1 VVSAATALHEA
12 IEALRWARELI
23 ASGRAQASE
32 IGIAACQTADY
43 DDAFTTLRAEGNFDF
58 RFVHGIPAATTRE
71 GQAAAALADLVVG
84 GLSQNGIRRLYTLV
98 RNEPGL
104 FSGLPEDWTRILPRE
119 VPLSDGRAWNRLLER
134 IGPNA
139 FSDGKDH
146 RPTLRQIIELIAKRT
161 ESASATGEQILSGSA
176 LRIWRKA
183 LIEAPA
189 SALGSTIRNLRLEDG
204 LDACVTVAWM
214 PASALA
220 ASPRPFV
227 RLLGLSSRGWPRQIT
242 EDCLLPDHL
251 IPLAELDPLPVSA
264 ADRRDFATILATT
277 GSEVVLSRPRR
288 DAEGRLLGRSPLLHP
303 YPAEE
308 YLRRNRLPLHAMG
321 EGDRLFARPDEFSE
335 TEQARA
341 ALTCWRNWN
350 RAELTPND
358 GIVRKDH
365 PVIRAILSRRYS
377 ATSLQKLL
385 RDPAGFVWKYGLGL
399 RAPDRAEELLVL
411 DANAF
416 GGFLHS
422 VLEQAVTTLEA
433 TTRLSEADPDAI
445 ERAVTAIIEITKKQ
459 WEDERPTPPAVVW
472 RRTVKEA
479 GELSVAALSY
489 PEEPLPD
496 QRSYVEV
503 PFGGAERKRDGADV
517 PWDPAKPVKIL
528 GTEIQIAGY
537 IDRLDLAGDGS
548 IARVRD
554 YKSGRPVDPKVVLN
568 KGRELQ
574 RCLYA
579 FAVRAL
585 LGPDVSVEASLL
597 FPRDGICIPLA
608 EPDTVLDQLASYLAA
623 SQASLLAG
631 RALPGPDAEIDW
643 NEFTFALPAN
653 ASKAYCRR
661 KQSLIREALGDAAL
675 VWEAN

>member
-1 VVSAATALHEA
+1 MS
-12 IEALRWARELI
+12 
-23 ASGRAQASE
+23 
-32 IGIAACQTADY
+32 
-43 DDAFTTLRAEGNFDF
+43 
-58 RFVHGIPAATTRE
+58 
-71 GQAAAALADLVVG
+71 
-84 GLSQNGIRRLYTLV
+84 
-98 RNEPGL
+98 
-104 FSGLPEDWTRILPRE
+104 
-119 VPLSDGRAWNRLLER
+119 
-134 IGPNA
+134 
-139 FSDGKDH
+139 
-146 RPTLRQIIELIAKRT
+146 
-161 ESASATGEQILSGSA
+161 
-176 LRIWRKA
+176 
-183 LIEAPA
+183 
-189 SALGSTIRNLRLEDG
+189 
-204 LDACVTVAWM
+204 
-214 PASALA
+214 
-220 ASPRPFV
+220 
-227 RLLGLSSRGWPRQIT
+227 
-242 EDCLLPDHL
+242 
-251 IPLAELDPLPVSA
+251 
-264 ADRRDFATILATT
+264 
-277 GSEVVLSRPRR
+277 
-288 DAEGRLLGRSPLLHP
+288 
-303 YPAEE
+303 
-308 YLRRNRLPLHAMG
+308 

-459 WEDERPTPPAVVW
+459 WEDERPTPPPVIW

-503 PFGGAERKRDGADV
+503 PFGGAEPKCDGADV

-528 GTEIQIAGY
+528 GTEIQITGY
-537 IDRLDLAGDGS
+537 IDRLDLARDGS

-597 FPRDGICIPLA
+597 FPRDEICIPLA